1 MPISI
6 ANLSKNETVETLA
19 LIDSR
24 AGGKFINR
32 EYAELLELP
41 TQKLN
46 KPVTARNVDRTIN
59 KAGTITCYVDLPLK
73 VDGRTV
79 NTQLLITELGSQQI
93 ILSFPW
99 LREHNPDINL
109 QTGEF
114 KWRPLRP
121 LKIKRY
127 HEEPM
132 RHAKRLV
139 RQELNGMEQPIQSIE
154 TDDSLLVKL
163 HSDQAQIPRRGSTNA
178 AGYDLFSAEDKVVP
192 PLGKALIDTQ
202 ISIAVLPGTYGRI
215 AP

>member
-19 LIDSR
+19 LIDSG

-32 EYAELLELP
+32 EYAELLGLP

-46 KPVTARNVDRTIN
+46 RPVTARNVDGTVN
-59 KAGTITCYVDLPLK
+59 KAGTITSYVDLPLK

-79 NTQLLITELGSQQI
+79 NTQLLITELGSQRI
-93 ILSFPW
+93 ILGFPW
-99 LREHNPDINL
+99 LREHNPDINW

-121 LKIKRY
+121 LKVKRY

-132 RHAKRLV
+132 QHAKQLV
-139 RQELNGMEQPIQSIE
+139 KQELDDMEQPI
-154 TDDSLLVKL
+154 
-163 HSDQAQIPRRGSTNA
+163 
-178 AGYDLFSAEDKVVP
+178 
-192 PLGKALIDTQ
+192 
-202 ISIAVLPGTYGRI
+202 
-215 AP
+215 